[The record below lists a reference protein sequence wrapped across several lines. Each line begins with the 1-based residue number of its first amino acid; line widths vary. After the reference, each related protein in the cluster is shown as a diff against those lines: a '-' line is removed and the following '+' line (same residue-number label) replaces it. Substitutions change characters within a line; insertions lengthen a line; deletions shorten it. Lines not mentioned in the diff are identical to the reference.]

1 LGGAALALCYAPT
14 VTSPAVA
21 GRAVPGPDQS
31 LVVPEVV
38 DLANEL
44 VGRIWGHLLARA
56 AELNLSVA
64 EAKALSHLEADQ
76 PMPMRALAARLHA
89 NPSNVTVIVA
99 RLEARGLLERQV
111 SDDRRVKGVRLTT
124 GGLELRRK
132 LQARLIADHPAVRG
146 LTPTEQDTLLSLL
159 RRLIK

>member
-1 LGGAALALCYAPT
+1 

-21 GRAVPGPDQS
+21 GLGVPGPDHS
-31 LVVPEVV
+31 PVVPEIV

-44 VGRIWGHLLARA
+44 VGRIWAHFAARA
-56 AELNLSVA
+56 AELNLSAA

-111 SDDRRVKGVRLTT
+111 SDDRRVKGVRLTPD
-124 GGLELRRK
+124 GLELHRK

-146 LTPTEQDTLLSLL
+146 LLPTEQDTLLSLL
-159 RRLIK
+159 RRLIDHNIRHK